1 MAFTPRLNSNGILGN
16 FHWYSGNPFYT
27 SGYGMPNCTCYAW
40 GRFWE
45 IGDPLGDGSNRPTG
59 LPTSDGGSWFGDA
72 IASGN
77 YQVGQTPQLGAVAC
91 FHDDSGGS
99 GHVAIV
105 EEIHPDGTIV
115 TSNSAWQSTYF
126 YTQTLSSSNN
136 YAWSHYSFQGFIYNP
151 FGGGTPTPPPTK
163 KKHHFNF
170 VLFDKRRR
178 DRKYYEQR

>member
-1 MAFTPRLNSNGILGN
+1 
-16 FHWYSGNPFYT
+16 
-27 SGYGMPNCTCYAW
+27 MPNCTCYAW

-45 IGDPLGDGSNRPTG
+45 IGDPLSNGDHKPTG
-59 LPTSDGGSWFGDA
+59 LPTSDGGSWFGDV

-91 FHDDSGGS
+91 FEDTSGGS

-105 EEIHPDGTIV
+105 EEIDTVNGTIT

-126 YTQTLSSSNN
+126 YTQVLNASNN
-136 YAWSHYSFQGFIYNP
+136 YNWSHYRFQGFIYNP
-151 FGGGTPTPPPTK
+151 YGGDTPTPPPVK

-170 VLFDKRRR
+170 ILFDKRRR
-178 DRKYYEQR
+178 DRKYYE